1 MAGLMNLRKTALFT
15 VIWEMRERE
24 RAGRGGRDRGGREK
38 WRERG
43 WERERDRGGRKGG
56 SEGEMEGG
64 RERGGERERDKGGR
78 EKGRER
84 GDKVQCTV
92 GHKYK

>member
-24 RAGRGGRDRGGREK
+24 GRKRREGQGREGEMEG
-38 WRERG
+38 ERVG
-43 WERERDRGGRKGG
+43 ERERDRGGRKGG
-56 SEGEMEGG
+56 SEGEMEGEREG
-64 RERGGERERDKGGR
+64 ERGGERDKG
-78 EKGRER
+78 GRER